1 MVGEEVTTPV
11 LIWAVLTVVVVVEK
25 VVALLLLVGVQL
37 QQIKVAMEVLMLK
50 PQHLIPQMVAGVLER
65 LVGLVLVLHV
75 GLVVTD
81 YLLLLQGVVL
91 PMPAVAVVVLLA
103 KELSLVLEEPEVG
116 ALVGLVGLLVRQVQ
130 RIQVV
135 VEVARIRPL
144 QAELVVQV

>member
-1 MVGEEVTTPV
+1 MVGEVVTTPV